1 MTTYSSN
8 FNEKSLPDVRYV
20 DRVDIGDKLPSL
32 DGKRIAISVGAHPA
46 WDAKL
51 TAAVDRFCEKYGA
64 VVATDHTSN
73 YDGQYGILCPL
84 VIKQSRYVPSCKNVD
99 VMIHIGEI
107 SGAYAQPSAR
117 EVWRVSPDGVPR
129 DTFGKLRYV
138 FNMTEE
144 KFFESYT
151 GADNVSESASPSSN
165 TYLEQWRAEDKRL
178 RAKIG
183 NIPFSNIWCAQQ
195 TRAQASEEFRV
206 ASCHPQF
213 LA

>member
-1 MTTYSSN
+1 MSVQCPTVHSADDRWACEASLNKALLELTHNGGGPVHINLVTTYSSN

-84 VIKQSRYVPSCKNVD
+84 VIKQSRYVPSCKKVV

-117 EVWRVSPDGVPR
+117 EVWRVSPGW
-129 DTFGKLRYV
+129 
-138 FNMTEE
+138 
-144 KFFESYT
+144 
-151 GADNVSESASPSSN
+151 SAARHI
-165 TYLEQWRAEDKRL
+165 Q
-178 RAKIG
+178 
-183 NIPFSNIWCAQQ
+183 
-195 TRAQASEEFRV
+195 
-206 ASCHPQF
+206 
-213 LA
+213 